1 MQATDGHSWY
11 VHEGHTEGNGTCS
24 DHLGAQYNPY
34 RVNTTAESGYLD
46 DCSSL
51 RQQRCAM
58 GDLGGKLGT
67 LGLEPMTNSPH
78 KTFSFYDE
86 NLDVLG
92 PFSSE
97 SIDKPAVLYM
107 PTATCK
113 CPRLNLLH
121 ASVKHTL

>member
-1 MQATDGHSWY
+1 
-11 VHEGHTEGNGTCS
+11 
-24 DHLGAQYNPY
+24 
-34 RVNTTAESGYLD
+34 
-46 DCSSL
+46 
-51 RQQRCAM
+51 M

-78 KTFSFYDE
+78 KTYSFYDE

-97 SIDKPAVLYM
+97 SIDKPAVLYI

-113 CPRLNLLH
+113 CPRLNLLL
-121 ASVKHTL
+121 ASVAHILSVH